1 LVSITLSATA
11 PSSPAVGQLWIDDAY
26 GIDYVWF
33 LDSNGVGHWV
43 EMSAPGAVGPSGSN
57 GANGATGPT
66 GAAGASGDAISTFL
80 LMGA

>member
-1 LVSITLSATA
+1 LGTTA
-11 PSSPAVGQLWIDDAY
+11 PSSPVVGQLWIDDIA
-26 GIDYVWF
+26 GIEFVWY
-33 LDSNGVGHWV
+33 LDSNNVGHWV
-43 EMSAPGAVGPSGSN
+43 EMSSPGAVGPSGSN